1 MVIYEYDGTFEGLL
15 TCIFESYDRKQ
26 FPDVINIRGNDPADL
41 FLTVNFIESEPI
53 KAERVWK
60 KIQQLMPL
68 PINQIIYYAFLS
80 ETKGI
85 EMSILH
91 FCRRLF
97 QNEKNVYTDFGDND
111 VLKIV
116 QVARKVKRE
125 AARIKQFVRFQE
137 AKDGIYFSG
146 IEPIYDVLPLVVS
159 HFKHRYLDQKWLIY
173 DLKRNYGA
181 HYDLKTIDEVELTSI
196 ELNQQT
202 GQISKNVLKE
212 EDALYQTL
220 WKSYFENIN
229 IEERKNLRLQRQMMP
244 KRFWRY
250 LTEKQ

>member
-1 MVIYEYDGTFEGLL
+1 MIIFEYDGTFEGLL
-15 TCIFESYDRKQ
+15 TCIFEGYTRKQ
-26 FPDVINIRGNDPADL
+26 FPDAINIRGKDPADL
-41 FLTVNFIESEPI
+41 FLSVNFIEAEPI

-60 KIQQLMPL
+60 KILQLMP
-68 PINQIIYYAFLS
+68 PSINQIIYYAFLS

-97 QNEKNVYTDFGDND
+97 NNEQNVYTDFGDDD

-146 IEPIYDVLPLVVS
+146 IEPLYDVLPLVIA
-159 HFKHRYLDQKWLIY
+159 HFKNRYLDQKWLIY

-181 HYDLKTIDEVELTSI
+181 YYDLRTVEEVELTSSQ
-196 ELNQQT
+196 LNQKT
-202 GQISKNVLKE
+202 GQLSKNVLHE

-220 WKSYFENIN
+220 WKSYFEHIN
-229 IEERKNLRLQRQMMP
+229 IKERKNLRLQRQMMP

-250 LTEKQ
+250 LIEKQ